1 MSKLPKCFAT
11 ALAVCALALTLTATA
26 GAAPADLD
34 RAFGGDGIVQVEGG
48 GGPSFSPE
56 ATARMAIGPHDE
68 VFVLYSIPSPC
79 TGNPSECTIDLAVSR
94 YSADGSRDPSF
105 GVGPGSTLTVH
116 QNPLAYEFQLAV
128 GPDGK
133 PVVAAYDAGTM
144 LIARFDL
151 AGHLDGTFG
160 AGGSVHG
167 GFPEGVFSEPSVAV
181 QTDGKIVVGAEGTHD
196 NGISNLLLARLQPN
210 GERDSSFGNGGEV
223 VAPEATR
230 GRPAGI
236 MLGTDGK
243 ISVASPRCCG
253 GSPLFGNGI
262 SFARFLSN
270 GQPDPGLAGSG
281 HLLFSTPGVQG
292 TVEGAALAPDG
303 GVVIAFEEEG
313 SNVSTIG
320 NVVKFTPGGTVDSGF
335 GNGGRVRLF
344 KRVGAVTPSAI
355 AVDSKG
361 RIVGLGWAGRVVA
374 FRLRADGSTD
384 RTFNGGQQRIT
395 EFGGN
400 QEAPLG
406 IGLQSSGRIVAL
418 GETSCCGPKQFAL
431 IGLRGGTDRT
441 RCQGKRATIVGTQ
454 GPDEITGTPRRDVI
468 AALGG
473 NDKVRG
479 LAGADLICGGKGH
492 DKLLGGPGLDRIRQ

>member
-1 MSKLPKCFAT
+1 MSRLSRCVVV
-11 ALAVCALALTLTATA
+11 ALMICALALMLAATA

-34 RAFGGDGIVQVEGG
+34 RAFGGDGIVQVEGA

-56 ATARMAIGPHDE
+56 ATARMAIGPQDE
-68 VFVLYSIPSPC
+68 IFVLYSISSPC
-79 TGNPSECTIDLAVSR
+79 TGNPSQCTINLAVAR
-94 YSADGSRDPSF
+94 YNADGSRDSSF
-105 GVGPGSTLTVH
+105 GVGPGSELTVH

-128 GPDGK
+128 GSDGK
-133 PVVAAYDAGTM
+133 PVVAAYDAGTA

-151 AGHLDGTFG
+151 AGHLDGSFG
-160 AGGSVHG
+160 AGGIVQG
-167 GFPEGVFSEPSVAV
+167 GFPEGTFSEPSVAV
-181 QTDGKIVVGAEGTHD
+181 QPDGKIVVGAEGSHD
-196 NGISNLLLARLQPN
+196 NDVSNLLLVRFLSN
-210 GERDSSFGNGGEV
+210 GERDPSFGNGGEV

-230 GRPAGI
+230 SRPAGV
-236 MLGTDGK
+236 MLGVDGK

-262 SFARFLSN
+262 SFARFLAN

-281 HLLFSTPGVQG
+281 HLLFPTPGVQG

-313 SNVSTIG
+313 GNVSTIG
-320 NVVKFTPGGTVDSGF
+320 NVVKLTSSGSVDSGF

-344 KRVGAVTPSAI
+344 KRVGSVTPAAI
-355 AVDSKG
+355 TVDSKG
-361 RIVGLGWAGRVVA
+361 RIVGVGWAGRMVA

-395 EFGGN
+395 DFGGN

-431 IGLRGGTDRT
+431 IGLRGGTDHT
-441 RCQGKRATIVGTQ
+441 RCQGHPATIVGTQ

-479 LAGADLICGGKGH
+479 LSGADLICGGKGH
-492 DKLLGGPGLDRIRQ
+492 DKLLGGPGRDKIRQ

>member
-1 MSKLPKCFAT
+1 MSRLSRCA
-11 ALAVCALALTLTATA
+11 AVVLSACVLALVLA
-26 GAAPADLD
+26 GFANAAPADLD
-34 RAFGGDGIVQVEGG
+34 RAFGGDGIVQVEGA
-48 GGPSFSPE
+48 GGPSFSAE

-68 VFVLYSIPSPC
+68 VLVLYSIPSPC
-79 TGNPSECTIDLAVSR
+79 TGNPSQCTIELAVAR
-94 YSADGSRDPSF
+94 YSADGSRDSSF

-116 QNPLAYEFQLAV
+116 QNPLADEFQLAV

-160 AGGSVHG
+160 SGGIVHG
-167 GFPEGVFSEPSVAV
+167 GFPEGIFSEPSVAV
-181 QTDGKIVVGAEGTHD
+181 QSDDKIVVGAEGTHD
-196 NGISNLLLARLQPN
+196 AGTSNLLLARLLPN
-210 GERDSSFGNGGEV
+210 GERDPSFGNGGEV

-230 GRPAGI
+230 SRPAGI
-236 MLGTDGK
+236 MLGADGT

-262 SFARFLSN
+262 SFARFLAN

-281 HLLFSTPGVQG
+281 HLLLSTPGVQG
-292 TVEGAALAPDG
+292 TVEGAALTPDG
-303 GVVIAFEEEG
+303 GVVVAFEEEG

-320 NVVKFTPGGTVDSGF
+320 NVVELTPGGTFNSGF
-335 GNGGRVRLF
+335 GRARLY
-344 KRVGAVTPSAI
+344 KRVGTVTPSAI

-361 RIVGLGWAGRVVA
+361 RVVGVGWAGRMVA

-384 RTFNGGQQRIT
+384 RTFNGGEQRIT
-395 EFGGN
+395 DFGGS

-406 IGLQSSGRIVAL
+406 VGLQSSGRIVAL

-431 IGLRGGTDRT
+431 VGLRGGTDRT

-473 NDKVRG
+473 NDTVRG
-479 LAGADLICGGKGH
+479 LSGADLICGGKGH
-492 DKLLGGPGLDRIRQ
+492 DKLLGGPGRDRIRQ